1 MAVESSRASSGI
13 KAALRE
19 SADDLVNDEVEPKAA
34 FCALSTQVRGT
45 PPQNVVAGTHSGRN
59 IVKPFLIKLSL
70 RGFAQS
76 GGTFFLSFWSAR
88 CFELNPG
95 SCSHL
100 LCRTSPQK
108 RVCLSPFFWSPNPT
122 VPRLRSV
129 LSRRLWTGAD
139 KASGQRSRPEPISGA
154 SVGARKSRC
163 PRALDYHHQ
172 DAGRRPWIQD
182 LLCGLAK
189 G

>member
-76 GGTFFLSFWSAR
+76 GGTFFLRA
-88 CFELNPG
+88 L
-95 SCSHL
+95 
-100 LCRTSPQK
+100 
-108 RVCLSPFFWSPNPT
+108 V
-122 VPRLRSV
+122 
-129 LSRRLWTGAD
+129 
-139 KASGQRSRPEPISGA
+139 SGA
-154 SVGARKSRC
+154 
-163 PRALDYHHQ
+163 RAALN
-172 DAGRRPWIQD
+172 
-182 LLCGLAK
+182 
-189 G
+189 